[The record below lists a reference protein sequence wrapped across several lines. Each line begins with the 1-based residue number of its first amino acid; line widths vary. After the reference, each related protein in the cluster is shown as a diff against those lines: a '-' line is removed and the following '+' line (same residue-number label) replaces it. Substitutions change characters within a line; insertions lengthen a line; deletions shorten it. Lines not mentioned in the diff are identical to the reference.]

1 MLGKLCVAAEPHE
14 SHKKQSFVDSA
25 MRQSAFPQS
34 SEHVV
39 TGMFCA
45 EPTLD
50 ATMRR
55 ILGPIVVEQLGNP
68 AIQELSANYD
78 PVIQVCRLF
87 VDDGSG
93 PMRPLE
99 ATLQPAAIITA
110 TRILA
115 TLDGQSLQPAAPFLN
130 CILANGFRYH
140 AALPPISDGPSFSIR
155 AHTRML
161 RPLSDFMTTTQ
172 AGYIQSAIL
181 NRSTILIAGG
191 TNSGKTTLINALIN
205 LIPLTERLLIIEDA
219 GEIQARPG
227 NVVRR
232 FATPGADLKRHV
244 FESLR
249 DRPDRIIVGEVRG
262 AEARDMLEAAATGH
276 SGGLSTIHANSCDE
290 ALTRLARL
298 AQCDQQFIRE
308 AIDLVVFMKRMPN
321 GRRAVTEIN
330 ELAGN
335 PRIKFSEEERT

>member
-1 MLGKLCVAAEPHE
+1 
-14 SHKKQSFVDSA
+14 
-25 MRQSAFPQS
+25 
-34 SEHVV
+34 
-39 TGMFCA
+39 MFCA
-45 EPTLD
+45 DAALD
-50 ATMRR
+50 AAVRR
-55 ILGPIVVEQLGNP
+55 ILGPLVVAQLDNP

-78 PVIQVCRLF
+78 PAARVCRLF
-87 VDDGSG
+87 ADDGSG
-93 PMRPLE
+93 PMRSLE

-115 TLDGQSLQPAAPFLN
+115 TLDGQSLQPASPFLN
-130 CILANGFRYH
+130 CVLPNGFRYH
-140 AALPPISDGPSFSIR
+140 AALPPVSDGPSFSIR
-155 AHTRML
+155 AHARML
-161 RPLSDFMTTTQ
+161 RLLLDFMTATQ
-172 AGYIQSAIL
+172 AGYIQTAIL

-232 FATPGADLKRHV
+232 FATAGADLRRHV

-262 AEARDMLEAAATGH
+262 PEARDMLEAAATGH

-308 AIDLVVFMKRMPN
+308 AIDLVVFMERMPD
-321 GRRAVTEIN
+321 GRRAVTEIK

-335 PRIKFSEEERT
+335 SQINFSEEERT

>member
-1 MLGKLCVAAEPHE
+1 MISQDE
-14 SHKKQSFVDSA
+14 SFVYSAMKQSA
-25 MRQSAFPQS
+25 CPQS
-34 SEHVV
+34 FEDLV
-39 TGMFCA
+39 TTMFCTNVA
-45 EPTLD
+45 LD
-50 ATMRR
+50 AAVRR
-55 ILGPIVVEQLGNP
+55 IFGPIVVQQLENP
-68 AIQELSANYD
+68 TTQELSANYD
-78 PVIQVCRLF
+78 PATRVCRLF
-87 VDDGSG
+87 VDDGCG
-93 PMRPLE
+93 PMRSQE
-99 ATLQPAAIITA
+99 ATLAPAAIIA
-110 TRILA
+110 VTRILA

-140 AALPPISDGPSFSIR
+140 AALPPVSDGPGVSIR
-155 AHTRML
+155 AHARML
-161 RPLSDFMTTTQ
+161 RPILEFMTATQ
-172 AGYIQSAIL
+172 AAYIETAIL

-219 GEIQARPG
+219 GEVQPRPG

-232 FATPGADLKRHV
+232 FATAGADLKRHV

-262 AEARDMLEAAATGH
+262 QEARDMLEAAATGH

-308 AIDLVVFMKRMPN
+308 AIDLVVFMERMPD
-321 GRRAVTEIN
+321 GRRAVTEIK
-330 ELAGN
+330 EIS
-335 PRIKFSEEERT
+335 RKFAKSNFPEEERE

>member
-1 MLGKLCVAAEPHE
+1 
-14 SHKKQSFVDSA
+14 
-25 MRQSAFPQS
+25 
-34 SEHVV
+34 
-39 TGMFCA
+39 MFCA
-45 EPTLD
+45 DAALD
-50 ATMRR
+50 GVVRR
-55 ILGPIVVEQLGNP
+55 ILGPIVVEQLNNP
-68 AIQELSANYD
+68 ATQELSANYD
-78 PVIQVCRLF
+78 LFTRACRLF

-93 PMRPLE
+93 PMRALE
-99 ATLQPAAIITA
+99 AKLAPAAIITA

-140 AALPPISDGPSFSIR
+140 AALPPVSDGPGCSIR
-155 AHTRML
+155 THARML
-161 RPLSDFMTTTQ
+161 RLLLDFMTTTQ
-172 AGYIQSAIL
+172 AAYIQTAIF

-191 TNSGKTTLINALIN
+191 TNSGKTTLINTLIN

-219 GEIQARPG
+219 GEIQVRPG

-232 FATPGADLKRHV
+232 FATAGADLKRHV

-262 AEARDMLEAAATGH
+262 PEARDMLEAAATGH

-290 ALTRLARL
+290 ALSRLARL

-308 AIDLVVFMKRMPN
+308 AIDLVVFMERMPD
-321 GRRAVTEIN
+321 GRRAVTEIK

-335 PRIKFSEEERT
+335 SQIKFHEEERA